1 MDNNYEA
8 AVSDT
13 MSEKFIKYKYITA
26 GKENG
31 RNRDVREQMVNEE
44 EHP

>member
-26 GKENG
+26 GGKGQEQGCQRANG
-31 RNRDVREQMVNEE
+31 
-44 EHP
+44 